1 MLMSNDWKKYLA
13 IVAPISIAAISLGVW
28 VPELRQLVLLFFY
41 SIPANSFVPVP
52 HELGMIY
59 FGQYCAPSL
68 VALVAAAGTVMVCF
82 IDYQA
87 MNFAFGLKHL
97 KRVKESE
104 VYRGAIQYFLKARFI
119 SLVIAA
125 AAPFIPFYLFRVLSP
140 TAGYPLQKYM
150 LAIFIGRLP
159 RYYVFALMGAT
170 LALPNLTMAIVLI
183 LGTCWLLYRRVSRHL
198 VGVARGE
205 EEMEVVEVVEAVEGV
220 ATQTEETVTV

>member
-1 MLMSNDWKKYLA
+1 MLNNDWKKYLA
-13 IVAPISIAAISLGVW
+13 IVLPISAAAIALAVV
-28 VPELRQLVLLFFY
+28 VPDMRRLVLLFFY

-59 FGQYCAPSL
+59 FGQYYDPAL

-97 KRVKESE
+97 QRVKESDI
-104 VYRGAIQYFLKARFI
+104 YRGAIQYFWKAPFV
-119 SLVIAA
+119 SLIVAA
-125 AAPFIPFYLFRVLSP
+125 AAPFIPFYIFRVLSP
-140 TAGYPLQKYM
+140 TAGYPLRKYM

-159 RYYVFALMGAT
+159 RYYIFALMGAT
-170 LALPNLTMAIVLI
+170 LKLPSLAIALVVI
-183 LGTCWLLYRRVSRHL
+183 LGVCWLLYRRVSRHL

-205 EEMEVVEVVEAVEGV
+205 EVAEVGESV
-220 ATQTEETVTV
+220 ATVQSEETVTV

>member
-1 MLMSNDWKKYLA
+1 MKNDWKKYLS
-13 IVAPISIAAISLGVW
+13 IVVPISLSAITLGIV
-28 VPELRQLVLLFFY
+28 VPEMRRLVLLFFY

-59 FGQYCAPSL
+59 FGQYYAPSL

-97 KRVKESE
+97 RRIKESDA
-104 VYRGAIQYFLKARFI
+104 YCGAMQYFLQAPFI
-119 SLVIAA
+119 CLVLAA
-125 AAPFIPFYLFRVLSP
+125 AMPFIPFYLFRVLSP
-140 TAGYPLQKYM
+140 TAGYSLRKYM
-150 LAIFIGRLP
+150 LAVFVGRLP

-170 LALPNLTMAIVLI
+170 LDLPNLTIVLVLI
-183 LGTCWLLYRRVSRHL
+183 LGLCWLLYRRVSRHL

-205 EEMEVVEVVEAVEGV
+205 EEPEMDGV
-220 ATQTEETVTV
+220 TTPSAEETITA

>member
-1 MLMSNDWKKYLA
+1 MNNDWKKYLA
-13 IVAPISIAAISLGVW
+13 IVVPISLAAITLGVY
-28 VPELRQLVLLFFY
+28 VPEMRRLVLLFFY

-59 FGQYCAPSL
+59 FGQYYAPSL

-97 KRVKESE
+97 RRIKESDT
-104 VYRGAIQYFLKARFI
+104 YRGAMQYFLKAPFV
-119 SLVIAA
+119 SVVLAA
-125 AAPFIPFYLFRVLSP
+125 AMPFIPFYIFRVLSP
-140 TAGYPLQKYM
+140 TAGYSLRKYM
-150 LAIFIGRLP
+150 LAVFVGRLP

-170 LALPNLTMAIVLI
+170 LNLPNLTIVLALI
-183 LGTCWLLYRRVSRHL
+183 LGVCWLLYRRVSQHL

-205 EEMEVVEVVEAVEGV
+205 EEPEVDSVTTPAP
-220 ATQTEETVTV
+220 EETVTA

>member
-1 MLMSNDWKKYLA
+1 MLNNDWKKYLA
-13 IVAPISIAAISLGVW
+13 MVLPISLSAIGLAVV

-59 FGQYCAPSL
+59 FGQYYDPAL

-82 IDYQA
+82 VDYQA
-87 MNFAFGLKHL
+87 MNFAFGLRHL
-97 KRVKESE
+97 QRVKESDI
-104 VYRGAIQYFLKARFI
+104 YRGAIQYFWKAPFV

-125 AAPFIPFYLFRVLSP
+125 AAPFIPFYIFRVLSP
-140 TAGYPLQKYM
+140 TAGYPLRKYM

-170 LALPNLTMAIVLI
+170 MNLPNLTIALVLI
-183 LGTCWLLYRRVSRHL
+183 LSACWVLYLRVSRHL

-205 EEMEVVEVVEAVEGV
+205 EEAEVGDSVTTV
-220 ATQTEETVTV
+220 QTEETVTV

>member
-1 MLMSNDWKKYLA
+1 MLSNHWKRYLA
-13 IVAPISIAAISLGVW
+13 IVIPVSLAAISVGVY

-59 FGQYCAPSL
+59 FGQYYAPSV
-68 VALVAAAGTVMVCF
+68 VAIVAAAGTVMVCF
-82 IDYQA
+82 VDYQA

-97 KRVKESE
+97 RRVKESDL
-104 VYRGAIQYFLKARFI
+104 YRGAVQYFLKAPFV

-125 AAPFIPFYLFRVLSP
+125 AAPFIPFYIFRVLSP
-140 TAGYPLQKYM
+140 TAGYPLRKYM

-170 LALPNLTMAIVLI
+170 LELPNLTIALVLI
-183 LGTCWLLYRRVSRHL
+183 LSVCWFLYRRVSRHL

-205 EEMEVVEVVEAVEGV
+205 EAPEVVDSV
-220 ATQTEETVTV
+220 APAKEETVTA